1 MTDVFLSFNHSD
13 KDIATPFLKKL
24 QEAGYSVHQSSQ
36 GIPHDKAWRK
46 SIRSAISDSDALI
59 LILPRREIEDSWL
72 TYEIGLAE
80 ALGKKIVLLLSEQ
93 SADLPDELDQQNY
106 NVLPFNSETVRSSA
120 IEKINVA

>member
-24 QEAGYSVHQSSQ
+24 QEAGYSVHHTSDD
-36 GIPHDKAWRK
+36 IPHDKAWRK
-46 SIRSAISDSDALI
+46 SIRQAISASDALI
-59 LILPRREIEDSWL
+59 LILPRREIEASWL

-93 SADLPDELDQQNY
+93 SAELPEELEHQNY
-106 NVLPFNSETVRSSA
+106 NVVPFNSETVRSSA
-120 IEKINVA
+120 IENIKVA